1 MQADWDSLAESF
13 RALGDRTRLRILAML
28 KVDELCVCELVE
40 ALGISQPAVSQHM
53 RRLKQAG
60 WVKENRRGQWVFYSL
75 DGSAYPFRNRV
86 IEALPD
92 MSAAVE
98 ELRRSGRRAVCE

>member
-1 MQADWDSLAESF
+1 MQADWDALAESF

-28 KVDELCVCELVE
+28 KVGELCVCELVE

-60 WVKENRRGQWVFYSL
+60 WVKERRRGQWVFYSL
-75 DGSAYPFRNRV
+75 DGSAHSFRDQV
-86 IEALPD
+86 LEALPD
-92 MSAAVE
+92 VRETVE
-98 ELRRSGRRAVCE
+98 QLRRNGRRAVCE